1 MANEGGGTMNDTL
14 DIAGAGAGAGAA
26 LGSGMLI
33 GLERERRKGHV
44 DSRACAGLRP
54 FAITALLGYGA
65 MQVGGGL
72 LVGIV
77 ATGLALLVSV
87 AYWRHQS
94 HDPGVTSEVVLFS
107 VLILGA
113 LCNIVLELAIAM
125 GVVIAGLLT
134 YRQKLHHFAI
144 SQLSEAEIRDGL
156 ILLIAALVV
165 LPLVPDRFI
174 GPYATINLRTI
185 CTLTVL
191 LMVIGAVGI
200 LQFVFWVRVTAMQ
213 SPSSL
218 PGSPQVP

>member
-1 MANEGGGTMNDTL
+1 MQSACSPRVAAEQRRRIQRPLQRSMANEGGGTMNDTL
-14 DIAGAGAGAGAA
+14 NIAGAAAA

-44 DSRACAGLRP
+44 DSRACAGLRT
-54 FAITALLGYGA
+54 FAITALLGYSA

-94 HDPGVTSEVVLFS
+94 HDPGVTSEVALFS

-113 LCNIVLELAIAM
+113 LCNIAPELAIAM

-156 ILLIAALVV
+156 I
-165 LPLVPDRFI
+165 
-174 GPYATINLRTI
+174 
-185 CTLTVL
+185 C
-191 LMVIGAVGI
+191 
-200 LQFVFWVRVTAMQ
+200 
-213 SPSSL
+213 
-218 PGSPQVP
+218 